1 MSTLTA
7 VRQQKAQTT
16 LKKQPILSK
25 LLALYTALGKLKTH
39 SNTLKEEN
47 MVLRLQNER
56 LTQNCALM
64 EEQVLQLREIVT
76 IQANEQMQLK
86 KTITEAKSK
95 EKY

>member
-1 MSTLTA
+1 
-7 VRQQKAQTT
+7 
-16 LKKQPILSK
+16 
-25 LLALYTALGKLKTH
+25 
-39 SNTLKEEN
+39 